1 MGRKVTSCEMDAP
14 WRVLFPMPCPLI
26 GVVHLQPL
34 PGAPLWAG
42 DLEAVQ
48 AAALADARAYV
59 EGGADGLIVEN
70 FGDAPFW
77 GERVPPET
85 VASMARIATAVVAAI
100 PLPVGLN
107 VLRNDA
113 LAALAIAQASGAR
126 FIRVNVLTG
135 ATVTDQGLLQGPAAE
150 LLRRRR
156 LLGAEGIRIL
166 ADVLVKHGAPLA
178 PLMLEEAVRDVLAR
192 GGADGVIV
200 SGSGTGLPTS
210 LDDLRRARSAA
221 SGAPVLIG
229 SGACLETM
237 ATLAAACDGVIAG
250 TALKLEGLV
259 HRPVE
264 AARVEALRLLLQ
276 QSP

>member
-1 MGRKVTSCEMDAP
+1 MGSP
-14 WRVLFPMPCPLI
+14 WRELFSMPCPLI
-26 GVVHLQPL
+26 GVVHLMPL
-34 PGAPLWAG
+34 PGSPRWAG

-48 AAALADARAYV
+48 AAALADALAYSD
-59 EGGADGLIVEN
+59 GGADGLIVEN
-70 FGDAPFW
+70 FGDVPFF

-85 VASMARIATAVVAAI
+85 VASMARIATAVVAAT

-178 PLMLEEAVRDVLAR
+178 ALTIEEAVRDVLSR

-200 SGSGTGLPTS
+200 SGSGTGQPTA
-210 LDDLRRARSAA
+210 LGDLRRARAA
-221 SGAPVLIG
+221 AAGAPVLIG
-229 SGACLETM
+229 SGASAETM
-237 ATLAAACDGVIAG
+237 ASLAAACDGVIAG
-250 TALKLEGLV
+250 TALKQAGLV
-259 HRPVE
+259 QRPVDPR
-264 AARVEALRLLLQ
+264 RVEALRLLLP
-276 QSP
+276 QSS